1 MRKHFQLFISSLCC
15 LFLLLPST
23 VSAHSGRTDSNGGHN
38 CSEKSIAK
46 GLCSGYHYHNGGGSS
61 SGGSSSSDSSSSS
74 GSSSSNSTESAPSTP
89 APAPKVDEKQVRA
102 NEHYNTATDLY
113 NSADYQ
119 AAIIE
124 LEKIYEL
131 KKNDSRTDTLVQ
143 KSVSAIY
150 ELAETSFRKEDNSTS
165 KDHLAYIQDYQRSSD
180 QIKQKAKALLEQI
193 KENEEVVSIL
203 SKATTSRDEKN
214 YEETLTFIQ
223 EAQKIKDTK
232 EIKSFY
238 NETVEALI
246 NDAEAA
252 YQKKQYK
259 QANKFY
265 KLLVKIVD
273 IPKVKAQ
280 YQTTLQQIK
289 DEQIIQE
296 SFDINTT
303 DFEGKSLFNHIMEE
317 ENETPYSENVVNFLE
332 SSLEEEA
339 TDAMNFIFNVNIK
352 ELFKGGKKDAA

>member
-1 MRKHFQLFISSLCC
+1 MRKPFISSLCC

-23 VSAHSGRTDSNGGHN
+23 VTAHSGRTDSNGSHY

-61 SGGSSSSDSSSSS
+61 SGSSSNSSSSS
-74 GSSSSNSTESAPSTP
+74 GSSSSSSTKSAPSTP

-102 NEHYNTATDLY
+102 NEYYKTANDLY
-113 NSADYQ
+113 NSTDYQ

-131 KKNDSRTDTLVQ
+131 KKSDSKTDALVQ

-150 ELAETSFRKEDNSTS
+150 ELAETAFRKEDNSTA
-165 KDHLAYIQDYQRSSD
+165 KDYLAYIQDNQRSSD
-180 QIKQKAKALLEQI
+180 QIKQKANTLLKQI
-193 KENEEVVSIL
+193 KINEEVVATL

-232 EIKSFY
+232 EIKYFY
-238 NETVEALI
+238 NETIEALT
-246 NDAEAA
+246 NDTEAA
-252 YQKKQYK
+252 YQKKQYN

-265 KLLVKIVD
+265 KLLVKIAAN
-273 IPKVKAQ
+273 PKLKAQ
-280 YQTTLQQIK
+280 YQTTLQQIQ

-296 SFDINTT
+296 TFEIDTT
-303 DFEGKSLFNHIMEE
+303 DFKGKSLFNHIMEE

-332 SSLEEEA
+332 SSIEEEA
-339 TDAMNFIFNVNIK
+339 KDAMNFIFNVNIK
-352 ELFKGGKKDAA
+352 DLFKGGQKEAA

>member
-46 GLCSGYHYHNGGGSS
+46 GLCSGYHYHSGGGSS
-61 SGGSSSSDSSSSS
+61 SGGSSSSSS
-74 GSSSSNSTESAPSTP
+74 GSSSSSSTKSAPST
-89 APAPKVDEKQVRA
+89 PAPKVDEKQVRA
-102 NEHYNTATDLY
+102 NEHYKTANNLY

-150 ELAETSFRKEDNSTS
+150 ELAETAVRKEDNTTA
-165 KDHLAYIQDYQRSSD
+165 KDQLAFIQDYQRSSG
-180 QIKQKAKALLEQI
+180 QIKQKANTLLEQI
-193 KENEEVVSIL
+193 KVNEEVGSIL
-203 SKATTSRDEKN
+203 SKAKTSRDEKK

-265 KLLVKIVD
+265 KLLVKIAAT
-273 IPKVKAQ
+273 PKVKAQ

-296 SFDINTT
+296 SFGINTT
-303 DFEGKSLFNHIMEE
+303 DFEGKSLFNHIMEK

-339 TDAMNFIFNVNIK
+339 KDEMNFIFNVNIK
-352 ELFKGGKKDAA
+352 ELFKGGQKDAA